1 MTENKHWFLKGI
13 KAGIPI
19 AMGYFAVSIALG
31 IAAVKAGMTPFEASL
46 TSFLINASAGE
57 FVGFTLIGQ
66 GAGYLEVIIME
77 AVANARYL
85 LMSCALSQKLDSKT
99 SLLKR
104 MILGF
109 NVTDEIFG
117 VSISAPGRLNPFYA
131 YGMDVVAMPG
141 WALGTLVGA
150 ILGAVLPARIVSAL
164 SVALYGMFVA
174 IFIPPAKE
182 NRVVLGLVIISFAAS
197 FLAEIATK
205 YLEFFSKIPD
215 GVQIIALTVII
226 SLVAAIVFPRKEE
239 KNDEE

>member
-1 MTENKHWFLKGI
+1 MSENKLWFLRGI

-19 AMGYFAVSIALG
+19 AMGYFAVSVALG
-31 IAAVKAGMTPFEASL
+31 IAAVKAGMTPLQASI

-57 FVGFTLIGQ
+57 FVGFTLIGS

-85 LMSCALSQKLDSKT
+85 LMSCSLSQKLDSET

-104 MILGF
+104 MLLGF
-109 NVTDEIFG
+109 NITDEIFG
-117 VSISAPGRLNPFYA
+117 VSVVVPGKLNPFYA

-141 WALGTLVGA
+141 WALGTLCGA
-150 ILGAVLPARIVSAL
+150 VLGAVLPANIVSAL

-174 IFIPPAKE
+174 IFVPQARQDK
-182 NRVVLGLVIISFAAS
+182 VVLGVVAISFAAS
-197 FLAEIATK
+197 FLADLLTSKSA
-205 YLEFFSKIPD
+205 FFSNIPD

-226 SLVAAIVFPRKEE
+226 SLAAAVLFPRREE
-239 KNDEE
+239 DENE

>member
-1 MTENKHWFLKGI
+1 VSENKRWFLRGM

-19 AMGYFAVSIALG
+19 ALGYFAVSIALG
-31 IAAVKAGMTPFEASL
+31 IAAVKAGMTPLQASL

-66 GAGYLEVIIME
+66 GAGYLEVVIME

-85 LMSCALSQKLDSKT
+85 LMSCSLSQKLDSDT

-104 MILGF
+104 MLLGF
-109 NVTDEIFG
+109 NITDEIFG
-117 VSISAPGRLNPFYA
+117 VSVSVPGKLNPFYS

-150 ILGAVLPARIVSAL
+150 ILGAVLPANIVSAL

-174 IFIPPAKE
+174 IFIPPAK
-182 NRVVLGLVIISFAAS
+182 RDKVVLGLVVISFMAS
-197 FLAEIATK
+197 LGAKLLTGYVEIFK
-205 YLEFFSKIPD
+205 GIPE
-215 GVQIIALTVII
+215 GVQIITLTVII
-226 SLVAAIVFPRKEE
+226 SLAAAILFPRKED
-239 KNDEE
+239 DENE